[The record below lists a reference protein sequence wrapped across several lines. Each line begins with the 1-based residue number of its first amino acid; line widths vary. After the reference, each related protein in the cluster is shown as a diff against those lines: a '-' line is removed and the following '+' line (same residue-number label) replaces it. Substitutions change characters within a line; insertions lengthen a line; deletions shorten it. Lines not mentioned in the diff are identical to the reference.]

1 MPSKKKKY
9 NARFPPAR
17 IKKIMQKDEDV
28 GKVAAPVPVLI
39 SKALEIFVEGLITK
53 ASEETLSRNAKTLT
67 TSHIKQ
73 CIEQENKFDFL
84 KDLVENVP
92 TISCEDDDSNN
103 SGSVHAD
110 KPPNSRR
117 KRGLGRDASAQSSIQ
132 SVDEPSSE
140 EDSFDSDDSDSKDE
154 RQRHPA
160 ETSGASTSNSS
171 STSSSHPA
179 LHSVP
184 QAHYNSFPYPGQTA
198 SGVTFPPAMP
208 PPLLPPQ
215 QSAPTGY
222 APSGN
227 TPAMGAYVM
236 PHPHPSQNNSNEDS
250 DEDYDA

>member
-53 ASEETLSRNAKTLT
+53 ASQETLSRNAKTLT

-92 TISCEDDDSNN
+92 TISCEDDDSN
-103 SGSVHAD
+103 SGSIQSD

-117 KRGLGRDASAQSSIQ
+117 KKGIRRDASAQSSVQ
-132 SVDEPSSE
+132 SVDEPSSD
-140 EDSFDSDDSDSKDE
+140 EDSFESDESGSKDE

-160 ETSGASTSNSS
+160 ETTNASAANSS
-171 STSSSHPA
+171 SSSSSSSHPA
-179 LHSVP
+179 FHTVP
-184 QAHYNSFPYPGQTA
+184 PVNHNSYPYPGQTA
-198 SGVTFPPAMP
+198 SGTMYAPTMP
-208 PPLLPPQ
+208 PPLLPPHH
-215 QSAPTGY
+215 SAL
-222 APSGN
+222 SGN
-227 TPAMGAYVM
+227 APAMGAYLAPQ
-236 PHPHPSQNNSNEDS
+236 PHTSQNNDNDDDS

>member
-53 ASEETLSRNAKTLT
+53 ASQETLSRNAKTLT

-92 TISCEDDDSNN
+92 TISCEDDDSN
-103 SGSVHAD
+103 SGSIQSD
-110 KPPNSRR
+110 KLPNSRR
-117 KRGLGRDASAQSSIQ
+117 RKGIRRDASAQSSVQ
-132 SVDEPSSE
+132 SVDEPSSD
-140 EDSFDSDDSDSKDE
+140 EDSFESDESESKDE

-160 ETSGASTSNSS
+160 ETSNASAANSS
-171 STSSSHPA
+171 SSSSHPPF
-179 LHSVP
+179 HTVP
-184 QAHYNSFPYPGQTA
+184 QSYHNSFPYPGQLA
-198 SGVTFPPAMP
+198 SGAMYPSAMPPPTMPP

-215 QSAPTGY
+215 HGAL
-222 APSGN
+222 SGN
-227 TPAMGAYVM
+227 TPAMGAYLA
-236 PHPHPSQNNSNEDS
+236 PQPQASRNNDNDEDS